1 MKRNVMISGEFEM
14 TELTNTTSAT
24 KQTAKKTPL
33 PKKATERIEALRKAG
48 IDVSGY
54 FAMNDEQIVRIEN
67 NVPHY
72 VEDDDPIFATIA
84 EQGYIGNYKLYRR
97 WVMAQM
103 FRMLRNMDN
112 WNWDMTKCIQ
122 SHGYE
127 YSWKMVENELRDQ
140 YKMYKHGDMQSY
152 YERNTWFNKA
162 VVMEMARDYMN
173 KLYKY
178 VDGLTVRYCKG
189 KPYKTIRGIHF
200 FTNEIHEK
208 VFMPIM
214 RCVEVVNKAKT
225 PQGVYEAVRNLNL
238 YRVQLHWGEK
248 LPEIFINAYKG
259 AGGFFTMKNL
269 IMFHGCRFFE
279 GSKKLSVDK
288 SLAALDCYTSEYKNE
303 GWRMIG
309 VMKELMDKNNI
320 SIRQK
325 QQEWSDAKRK

>member
-1 MKRNVMISGEFEM
+1 MKRNVMISGEF
-14 TELTNTTSAT
+14 TVSELTSAT
-24 KQTAKKTPL
+24 TAQGSKNA
-33 PKKATERIEALRKAG
+33 PKPRKAQERIEALRKAG
-48 IDVSGY
+48 VDVTGY
-54 FAMNDEQIVRIEN
+54 FAMNDEQIVRIED

-103 FRMLRNMDN
+103 FRTLRLMERYKWNM
-112 WNWDMTKCIQ
+112 TECIQ

-140 YKMYKHGDMQSY
+140 YKMYKHSDMQSY
-152 YERNTWFNKA
+152 YERNHWFNKA
-162 VVMEMARDYMN
+162 VVMKMARDYMS

-178 VDGLTVRYCKG
+178 VDGLTVRHCKG
-189 KPYKTIRGIHF
+189 EPYKTIAGTHY
-200 FTNEIHEK
+200 FTKNIHEE
-208 VFMPIM
+208 VFMPIL
-214 RCVEVVNKAKT
+214 RRIEAVNEAKT
-225 PQGVYEAVRNLNL
+225 PRELFDAVRRLNT
-238 YRVQLHWGEK
+238 YRVQLHWSEK

-269 IMFHGCRFFE
+269 IMFHECRFFE
-279 GSKKLSVDK
+279 GGKKLSVDK
-288 SLAALDCYTSEYKNE
+288 SLDALDAYSDDYTNE

-320 SIRQK
+320 SVRQK
-325 QQEWSDAKRK
+325 LREWSDAKRK

>member
-1 MKRNVMISGEFEM
+1 MKRNVMISGEF
-14 TELTNTTSAT
+14 TVSELTSAT
-24 KQTAKKTPL
+24 AAQGSKNA
-33 PKKATERIEALRKAG
+33 PKPRKAQERIEALRKAG
-48 IDVSGY
+48 VDVTGY
-54 FAMNDEQIVRIEN
+54 FAMNDEQIVRIED

-103 FRMLRNMDN
+103 FRMLRDIEQHN
-112 WNWDMTKCIQ
+112 WNMTECIQ

-152 YERNTWFNKA
+152 YERNHWFNKT
-162 VVMEMARDYMN
+162 VVMEMARDYMS

-178 VDGLTVRYCKG
+178 VDGLTVRHCKG
-189 KPYKTIRGIHF
+189 EPYKTIRGNHV

-208 VFMPIM
+208 VYMPIL
-214 RCVEVVNKAKT
+214 RRIEVVNKAKT
-225 PQGVYEAVRNLNL
+225 PQELFDAVRRLNI

-248 LPEIFINAYKG
+248 LPGIFINAYKG
-259 AGGFFTMKNL
+259 AGVFFTMKNL

-288 SLAALDCYTSEYKNE
+288 SLAALDCYTDDYKNE

-320 SIRQK
+320 SVRQK

>member
-1 MKRNVMISGEFEM
+1 MKRNVMISGEF
-14 TELTNTTSAT
+14 TVSELTNAT
-24 KQTAKKTPL
+24 AAQGSKNA
-33 PKKATERIEALRKAG
+33 PKPRKAQERIETLRKAG
-48 IDVSGY
+48 VDVTGY
-54 FAMNDEQIVRIEN
+54 FAMNDEQIVRIED

-103 FRMLRNMDN
+103 FRMLRDMEEWN
-112 WNWDMTKCIQ
+112 WNMTKLIQ

-127 YSWKMVENELRDQ
+127 YSWKMVEKELRDQ

-152 YERNTWFNKA
+152 YERNYWFNKD
-162 VVMEMARDYMN
+162 VVMGMARDYME

-178 VDGLTVRYCKG
+178 VDGLTVRRCKG
-189 KPYKTIRGIHF
+189 EPYKTIRGTHF

-208 VFMPIM
+208 VHMPIM
-214 RCVEVVNKAKT
+214 RRIEAVNKAKT
-225 PQGVYEAVRNLNL
+225 PQELYEAVRRLNL
-238 YRVQLHWGEK
+238 YRVQLHWGVK

-279 GSKKLSVDK
+279 GGKKLSVDR
-288 SLAALDCYTSEYKNE
+288 SLAALDSYTSDYKTE

-309 VMKELMDKNNI
+309 VMKELMDKNNV

-325 QQEWSDAKRK
+325 QKEWSDAKRK

>member
-1 MKRNVMISGEFEM
+1 MISGEF
-14 TELTNTTSAT
+14 TVSELTSAT
-24 KQTAKKTPL
+24 AAQGSKTA
-33 PKKATERIEALRKAG
+33 PKPRKAQERIEALRKAG
-48 IDVSGY
+48 VDVTGY
-54 FAMNDEQIVRIEN
+54 FAMNDEQIVRIED

-103 FRMLRNMDN
+103 FRMLRDMEQFN
-112 WNWDMTKCIQ
+112 WNMTECIQ

-152 YERNTWFNKA
+152 YERNHWFNKT
-162 VVMEMARDYMN
+162 VVMKMARDYMS

-178 VDGLTVRYCKG
+178 VDGLTVRHCKG
-189 KPYKTIRGIHF
+189 EPYKTIRGNHV

-208 VFMPIM
+208 VYIPIL
-214 RCVEVVNKAKT
+214 RRIEVVNKAKT
-225 PQGVYEAVRNLNL
+225 PQELYEAVRRLNIC
-238 YRVQLHWGEK
+238 RVQLHWGEK

-279 GSKKLSVDK
+279 GSKKLSVDR
-288 SLAALDCYTSEYKNE
+288 SLAALDCYTDDYKDE

-320 SIRQK
+320 SVRQK
-325 QQEWSDAKRK
+325 RQEWSDAKRNK

>member
-1 MKRNVMISGEFEM
+1 MKRNVMISGEF
-14 TELTNTTSAT
+14 TVSELTSAT
-24 KQTAKKTPL
+24 ATQGSKNTPK
-33 PKKATERIEALRKAG
+33 PRKAQERIEALRKAG
-48 IDVSGY
+48 VDVTGY
-54 FAMNDEQIVRIEN
+54 FAMNDEQIIRIED
-67 NVPHY
+67 NVPRY
-72 VEDDDPIFATIA
+72 VEDDDPIFARIA

-103 FRMLRNMDN
+103 FRMLRHMEDYN
-112 WNWDMTKCIQ
+112 WNMTKCIQ

-152 YERNTWFNKA
+152 YERNHWFNKA
-162 VVMEMARDYMN
+162 VVMEMARDYMS

-178 VDGLTVRYCKG
+178 VDGLTVRHCKG
-189 KPYKTIRGIHF
+189 KPYKTIRGKHF
-200 FTNEIHEK
+200 FTKNIHEE
-208 VFMPIM
+208 VYMPIL
-214 RCVEVVNKAKT
+214 RRIEVVNKAKT
-225 PQGVYEAVRNLNL
+225 PQELYEAVRRLNL

-320 SIRQK
+320 SICQK
-325 QQEWSDAKRK
+325 QQEWRDAKRK

>member
-1 MKRNVMISGEFEM
+1 MISGEF
-14 TELTNTTSAT
+14 TVSELTSAT
-24 KQTAKKTPL
+24 AAQGSKNA
-33 PKKATERIEALRKAG
+33 PKPRKAQERIEALRKAG
-48 IDVSGY
+48 VDVTGY
-54 FAMNDEQIVRIEN
+54 FAMNDEQIVRIED

-103 FRMLRNMDN
+103 FRMLRIMERYNRNM
-112 WNWDMTKCIQ
+112 TECIQ

-127 YSWKMVENELRDQ
+127 YSWKMAETELRDQ

-152 YERNTWFNKA
+152 YERNHWFNKT
-162 VVMEMARDYMN
+162 VVMKMARDYMS

-178 VDGLTVRYCKG
+178 VDGLTVLHCKG
-189 KPYKTIRGIHF
+189 EPYKTIRGNHV

-208 VFMPIM
+208 VYMPIL
-214 RCVEVVNKAKT
+214 RRIEVVSKAKT
-225 PQGVYEAVRNLNL
+225 PQELFDAVRRLNI
-238 YRVQLHWGEK
+238 YRVQLHWSEK

-279 GSKKLSVDK
+279 DSKKLSVDK
-288 SLAALDCYTSEYKNE
+288 SLAALDCYTDDYKDE

-320 SIRQK
+320 SVRQK
-325 QQEWSDAKRK
+325 QQEWANAKHNK

>member
-1 MKRNVMISGEFEM
+1 MISGEF
-14 TELTNTTSAT
+14 TVSELTNATSAQGS
-24 KQTAKKTPL
+24 KSA
-33 PKKATERIEALRKAG
+33 PKPRKAQERIEALRKAG
-48 IDVSGY
+48 VDVTGY
-54 FAMNDEQIVRIEN
+54 FAMNDEQIVRIED

-97 WVMAQM
+97 WVMAQI
-103 FRMLRNMDN
+103 FRMLRNIEQYN
-112 WNWDMTKCIQ
+112 WNMTECIQ

-152 YERNTWFNKA
+152 YERNHWFNKT
-162 VVMEMARDYMN
+162 VVMEMARDYMS

-178 VDGLTVRYCKG
+178 VDGLTVRHCKG
-189 KPYKTIRGIHF
+189 EPYKTIRRNHV

-208 VFMPIM
+208 VYMPIL
-214 RCVEVVNKAKT
+214 RRIEFINKAKT
-225 PQGVYEAVRNLNL
+225 PQELFDAVRRLNI
-238 YRVQLHWGEK
+238 YRVQLHCGEK

-279 GSKKLSVDK
+279 GSKKLSVDR
-288 SLAALDCYTSEYKNE
+288 SLAALDCYTDDYKNE

-320 SIRQK
+320 SVRQK
-325 QQEWSDAKRK
+325 QQEWANAKRNK

>member
-1 MKRNVMISGEFEM
+1 MKRNVMISGEF
-14 TELTNTTSAT
+14 TVSELTSAT
-24 KQTAKKTPL
+24 ATQGSKNTPK
-33 PKKATERIEALRKAG
+33 PRKAQERIEALRKAG
-48 IDVSGY
+48 VDVTGY
-54 FAMNDEQIVRIEN
+54 FAMNDEQIIRIED
-67 NVPHY
+67 NVPRY
-72 VEDDDPIFATIA
+72 VEDDDPIFARIA

-103 FRMLRNMDN
+103 FRMLRHMEDYN
-112 WNWDMTKCIQ
+112 WNMTKCIQ

-152 YERNTWFNKA
+152 YERNHWFNKA
-162 VVMEMARDYMN
+162 VVMEMTRDYMS

-178 VDGLTVRYCKG
+178 VDGLTVRHCKG
-189 KPYKTIRGIHF
+189 KPYKTIRGKHF
-200 FTNEIHEK
+200 FTKNIHEE
-208 VFMPIM
+208 VYMPIL
-214 RCVEVVNKAKT
+214 RRIEVVNKAKT
-225 PQGVYEAVRNLNL
+225 PQELYEAVRRLNL

-320 SIRQK
+320 SICQK
-325 QQEWSDAKRK
+325 QQEWRDAKRK

>member
-1 MKRNVMISGEFEM
+1 MISGEF
-14 TELTNTTSAT
+14 TVSELTSAAAAQGS
-24 KQTAKKTPL
+24 KNV
-33 PKKATERIEALRKAG
+33 PKPRKAQERIEALRKAG
-48 IDVSGY
+48 VDVTGY
-54 FAMNDEQIVRIEN
+54 FAMNDEQIVRIED

-72 VEDDDPIFATIA
+72 VEDDDPIFARIA

-103 FRMLRNMDN
+103 FRTLRLMEI

-122 SHGYE
+122 HHGYE

-152 YERNTWFNKA
+152 YERNHWFNKA
-162 VVMEMARDYMN
+162 VVIEMAHDYME

-178 VDGLTVRYCKG
+178 VDGLTVRHCKG
-189 KPYKTIRGIHF
+189 KPYKTIRGKHF

-214 RCVEVVNKAKT
+214 RRIEVVTKAKT
-225 PQGVYEAVRNLNL
+225 PQELHEAVRRLNL

-279 GSKKLSVDK
+279 GSKKLSVDR
-288 SLAALDCYTSEYKNE
+288 SLAALDSYTSDYKNE

-320 SIRQK
+320 SVRQK
-325 QQEWSDAKRK
+325 QQEWRDAKHK

>member
-1 MKRNVMISGEFEM
+1 MKRNVMISGEF
-14 TELTNTTSAT
+14 TVSELTSTTAAQGS
-24 KQTAKKTPL
+24 
-33 PKKATERIEALRKAG
+33 KKAPKPRKAQERIEALRKAG
-48 IDVSGY
+48 VDVTGY
-54 FAMNDEQIVRIEN
+54 FAMNDEQIVRIED

-103 FRMLRNMDN
+103 FRMLRLIEEHN
-112 WNWDMTKCIQ
+112 WNMTECIQ

-152 YERNTWFNKA
+152 YERNHWFNKA
-162 VVMEMARDYMN
+162 VVMKMARDYMS

-178 VDGLTVRYCKG
+178 VDGLTVRHCKG
-189 KPYKTIRGIHF
+189 EPYKTIRGTHY
-200 FTNEIHEK
+200 FTKNIHEG
-208 VFMPIM
+208 VYVPIL
-214 RCVEVVNKAKT
+214 RRIEIVNKAKT
-225 PQGVYEAVRNLNL
+225 PQELYEAVRRLNIC
-238 YRVQLHWGEK
+238 RVQLHWGEK

-279 GSKKLSVDK
+279 GSKKLSVDR
-288 SLAALDCYTSEYKNE
+288 SLAALDCYTDDYKSE

-320 SIRQK
+320 SVRQK

>member
-1 MKRNVMISGEFEM
+1 MISGEF
-14 TELTNTTSAT
+14 TVSELTNAT
-24 KQTAKKTPL
+24 AAQGSKSTPK
-33 PKKATERIEALRKAG
+33 PRKAQERIEALRKAG
-48 IDVSGY
+48 VDVTGY
-54 FAMNDEQIVRIEN
+54 FAMNDEQIVRIED

-103 FRMLRNMDN
+103 FCMLRNMER

-127 YSWKMVENELRDQ
+127 YSWKMVEKELCDQ

-152 YERNTWFNKA
+152 YERNHWFNKD
-162 VVMEMARDYMN
+162 VVMEMARDYME

-178 VDGLTVRYCKG
+178 VDGLTVRHCKG
-189 KPYKTIRGIHF
+189 EPYKTIRGMHV

-208 VFMPIM
+208 AYMPIM
-214 RCVEVVNKAKT
+214 RRIEAVNKAKN
-225 PQGVYEAVRNLNL
+225 PHELYEAVRRLNL
-238 YRVQLHWGEK
+238 YRVQLHYGIK

-279 GSKKLSVDK
+279 GGKKLSVDR
-288 SLAALDCYTSEYKNE
+288 SLAALDSLSL
-303 GWRMIG
+303 IH
-309 VMKELMDKNNI
+309 I
-320 SIRQK
+320 
-325 QQEWSDAKRK
+325 

>member
-1 MKRNVMISGEFEM
+1 MISGEF
-14 TELTNTTSAT
+14 TVSELTSAT
-24 KQTAKKTPL
+24 AAQGSKSA
-33 PKKATERIEALRKAG
+33 PKPRKAQERIEALRKAG
-48 IDVSGY
+48 VDVTGY
-54 FAMNDEQIVRIEN
+54 FAMNDEQIIRIED

-72 VEDDDPIFATIA
+72 VEDDDPIFAIIA

-103 FRMLRNMDN
+103 FRMLRDMEQTN
-112 WNWDMTKCIQ
+112 WNMTECIQ
-122 SHGYE
+122 HHGYE

-140 YKMYKHGDMQSY
+140 YKMYKHGDIQSY
-152 YERNTWFNKA
+152 YERNHWFNKT
-162 VVMEMARDYMN
+162 VVMEMARDYMS

-178 VDGLTVRYCKG
+178 VDGLTVRHCKG
-189 KPYKTIRGIHF
+189 EPYKTIRRNHV

-208 VFMPIM
+208 VYMPIL
-214 RCVEVVNKAKT
+214 RRIEFINKAKT
-225 PQGVYEAVRNLNL
+225 PQELFDAVRRLNI

-279 GSKKLSVDK
+279 GSKKLSVDR
-288 SLAALDCYTSEYKNE
+288 SLAALDCYTDDYKNE

-320 SIRQK
+320 SVRQK
-325 QQEWSDAKRK
+325 QQEWANVKRNK